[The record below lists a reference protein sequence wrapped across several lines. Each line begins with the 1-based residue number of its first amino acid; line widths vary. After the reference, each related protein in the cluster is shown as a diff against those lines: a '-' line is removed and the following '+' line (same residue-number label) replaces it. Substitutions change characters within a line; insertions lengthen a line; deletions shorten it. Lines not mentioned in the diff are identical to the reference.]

1 MTLSLKYVDSFIGLT
16 NLRRHNFQSSFQMN
30 SDESVGQL
38 FLTNEK
44 FEECDTFIKTF
55 SLPRGVKEQLY
66 LHNAKKLYTYVERAS

>member
-1 MTLSLKYVDSFIGLT
+1 
-16 NLRRHNFQSSFQMN
+16 MN

-55 SLPRGVKEQLY
+55 SLPQGVKEQLY